1 MLKCLLSK
9 YVNKTACQSLTL
21 LLATV
26 FSMLFLVG
34 INFLLTRILDTE
46 QYGNYSFI
54 VNIFVFSQTLF
65 NFGFFYSIC
74 RLISISE
81 NDVVIRSYYYVG
93 IIIWGI
99 LSVIMCLSLLIYS
112 LFTENFENNDI
123 LGVFLSI
130 LPLGSVYLYTS
141 FNEIVLQGDNRI
153 NLLSVSRV
161 FPRVIF
167 FSFLLIFYQFNNSR
181 GLLGV
186 LVLYF
191 VSYIIV
197 YLYLLFKI
205 RPVAFNVKI
214 RFKEIFSLN
223 KEYGLPIYIGS
234 LFAVGASNFMGVL
247 LGMLSVDNTAV
258 GFYNIAL
265 QLSIPLSMLPNILA
279 TVLYKKFVFSRCVS
293 KKVLLTLLLLSV
305 LIYICILC
313 FSKPFISIVFG
324 DKYLQAVPLLK
335 FMCFGALLYGI
346 ADFFNKFL
354 LSKGK
359 GKMLRNVSFIV
370 GIVIVCLSYPFIK
383 FWGGY
388 GASYIK
394 VIAGIVYMMVIMYMY
409 RLTVKK
415 ENGN

>member
-21 LLATV
+21 LLATA

-54 VNIFVFSQTLF
+54 INIFVFSQTLF

-81 NDVVIRSYYYVG
+81 NDLAIRSYYYVG

-99 LSVIMCLSLLIYS
+99 LSVIMCLSLLVYS
-112 LFTENFENNDI
+112 LFTENFENNGI

-167 FSFLLIFYQFNNSR
+167 FSFLLIFYQFNNSG
-181 GLLGV
+181 GLLSI

-214 RFKEIFSLN
+214 CFKEIFSLN
-223 KEYGLPIYIGS
+223 KDYLYI
-234 LFAVGASNFMGVL
+234 
-247 LGMLSVDNTAV
+247 
-258 GFYNIAL
+258 
-265 QLSIPLSMLPNILA
+265 
-279 TVLYKKFVFSRCVS
+279 
-293 KKVLLTLLLLSV
+293 
-305 LIYICILC
+305 
-313 FSKPFISIVFG
+313 
-324 DKYLQAVPLLK
+324 
-335 FMCFGALLYGI
+335 
-346 ADFFNKFL
+346 
-354 LSKGK
+354 
-359 GKMLRNVSFIV
+359 
-370 GIVIVCLSYPFIK
+370 
-383 FWGGY
+383 
-388 GASYIK
+388 
-394 VIAGIVYMMVIMYMY
+394 
-409 RLTVKK
+409 
-415 ENGN
+415 